1 MMSTGGGVQP
11 LWARSGRELFYRN
24 GEAVIAVPIETDPN
38 FRAGN
43 PEVVFEGA
51 YFLGPGGRTYDV
63 SPDGERLLMIKPV
76 ENESGTSQI
85 IVVENWFEEL
95 ERLVPTE

>member
-1 MMSTGGGVQP
+1 

-24 GEAVIAVPIETDPN
+24 GEAVIVVPIDMDPT
-38 FRAGN
+38 FVAGN
-43 PEVVFEGA
+43 TEVVFEGA
-51 YFLGPGGRTYDV
+51 YLLGPGGRTYDV

-85 IVVENWFEEL
+85 IVVQNWFEEL
-95 ERLVPTE
+95 NRLAPPPE